1 MTLIAIA
8 DGQEALKLH
17 LVEDSA
23 AMMLGVR
30 AGAQVEVRW

>member
-8 DGQEALKLH
+8 DGDSPLKLH

-23 AMMLGVR
+23 AIMLGVR
-30 AGAQVEVRW
+30 PGASVEICW